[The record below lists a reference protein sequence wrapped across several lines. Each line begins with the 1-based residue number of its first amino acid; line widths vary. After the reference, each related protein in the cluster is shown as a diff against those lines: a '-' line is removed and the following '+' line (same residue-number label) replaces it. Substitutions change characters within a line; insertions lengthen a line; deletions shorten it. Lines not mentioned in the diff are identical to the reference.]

1 MISLNFLSGSWLG
14 DAAIPAPDYAKAL
27 EGCENNAMNTP
38 IPPIPPRRRLQ
49 ELLAIPERQRTD
61 EQWDEIN
68 ELEIKLASANRE
80 DAPDPSMRRDG
91 SSNNNNRRNRPPGG
105 GQQGKRPPRKF
116 HNKKPGGPGGGPDR

>member
-1 MISLNFLSGSWLG
+1 
-14 DAAIPAPDYAKAL
+14 
-27 EGCENNAMNTP
+27 MNTP
-38 IPPIPPRRRLQ
+38 EPISPRRRLQ

-80 DAPDPSMRRDG
+80 DAPDPNIRRQG
-91 SSNNNNRRNRPPGG
+91 QPPATNNQGRRNRPG

-116 HNKKPGGPGGGPDR
+116 HKS

>member
-1 MISLNFLSGSWLG
+1 
-14 DAAIPAPDYAKAL
+14 
-27 EGCENNAMNTP
+27 MNTP
-38 IPPIPPRRRLQ
+38 EAVSPRRRLQ

-80 DAPDPSMRRDG
+80 DAPEQGIRRETPAA
-91 SSNNNNRRNRPPGG
+91 NTQNQARRNRPGG

-116 HNKKPGGPGGGPDR
+116 HK

>member
-1 MISLNFLSGSWLG
+1 MV
-14 DAAIPAPDYAKAL
+14 
-27 EGCENNAMNTP
+27 MNTP
-38 IPPIPPRRRLQ
+38 EPVSPRRRLQ

-80 DAPDPSMRRDG
+80 DAPDQGARREAPATNTQ
-91 SSNNNNRRNRPPGG
+91 SRRNRPGG

-116 HNKKPGGPGGGPDR
+116 HK